1 MLKII
6 TIHNEFVKF
15 VVILINNYGGYV
27 SNLRLLRVD
36 LNVRITS
43 KIGIWPLQTVTRQI
57 KLFEVRFKFLISKLC
72 IFEVVL
78 KVGKFVYTFLKNQ
91 TQI

>member
-36 LNVRITS
+36 LNVRI
-43 KIGIWPLQTVTRQI
+43 L
-57 KLFEVRFKFLISKLC
+57 L
-72 IFEVVL
+72 
-78 KVGKFVYTFLKNQ
+78 N
-91 TQI
+91 